1 VIGSL
6 IGADVLK
13 LAKRRGLMITS
24 LVLLLGSVVAILVVR
39 AILHSSDP
47 FETTSIGA
55 EFGYRMC
62 EIAMISFGGLVS
74 TAIGATAGAQ
84 DHTAGVF
91 RDLVA
96 TGVSR
101 ARLFLVRIPAALGLV
116 AVFVVPPFLIAVAAG
131 LFLANGQAKPTAG
144 DIRGDALYLSLLFAT
159 LTVLACALST
169 TIGSRGWVIG
179 GLIAFEW
186 VVQPLV
192 ASFSVFGDARQ
203 WLLGTA
209 VDHFAREDLS
219 RYDLTMSDGQAAITI
234 ILWMGA
240 VIAIGTWRTMT
251 RDA

>member
-1 VIGSL
+1 VITGL
-6 IGADVLK
+6 TGAEVLK
-13 LAKRRGLMITS
+13 LVKRRGLMITA

-47 FETTSIGA
+47 FETESVGA

-62 EIAMISFGGLVS
+62 EIALISLGGLVA

-101 ARLFLVRIPAALGLV
+101 ARLFLVRIPAALGV
-116 AVFVVPPFLIAVAAG
+116 IAVLVVPPYLLALAAG
-131 LFLANGQAKPTAG
+131 VFLANHQPKPTST
-144 DIRGDALYLSLLFAT
+144 DIRSDALYLSLLFLT
-159 LTVLACALST
+159 LAVLACALSA

-186 VVQPLV
+186 VVQPLL
-192 ASFSVFGDARQ
+192 AAFSVFGSGRQ
-203 WLLGTA
+203 WLLGPA
-209 VDHFAREDLS
+209 VDHFARSDLS
-219 RYDLTMSDGQAAITI
+219 RYDVGMSDGQATVTV
-234 ILWMGA
+234 ILWMGIVVA
-240 VIAIGTWRTMT
+240 VGTWRTIA